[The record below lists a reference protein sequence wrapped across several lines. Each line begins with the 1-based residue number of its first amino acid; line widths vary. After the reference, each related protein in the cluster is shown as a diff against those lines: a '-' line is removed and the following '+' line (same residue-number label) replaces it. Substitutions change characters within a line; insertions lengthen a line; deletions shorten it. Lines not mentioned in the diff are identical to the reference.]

1 MRILVLI
8 VAFII
13 FSPTLQGQEILKTP
27 IKEKSSF
34 LKDLYT
40 DFLKYGTVYGAGDIS
55 NSIEA
60 AEPTFFL
67 RTNQDGSLYSIP
79 DVVDNT
85 EVFPFDYRYGFGIR
99 KLARFDYERKPKN
112 FYDGTE
118 NQLAFS
124 APTSAFKGL
133 EYQFHFEK
141 ERWRGEDF
149 TNFNYFL
156 KHTGKYHIAK
166 IQAREV
172 GKINLNYNSAELRA
186 RLPIGKKFSISAG
199 AIVRGHER
207 AYGYNPVEIWLNE
220 TAIQYDGNGNVIIGP
235 DGNPAEY
242 PVNQW
247 YSLGREYGYQDIFY
261 TQTSTDPYGNEVV
274 LQDWYW
280 INEEGETIASS
291 DLDFR
296 ERIMPGLMNR
306 FNGEAWDLLDPWMEI
321 APIVGVDFYHYK
333 RDFWLHAYANYIL
346 PYHKYIA
353 GEEEFSYLNRNN
365 WGKGGLILD
374 NDLEQWD
381 DYSAGISLGTKLGK
395 NLGVF
400 VEGEY
405 TKMWDSK
412 LYQTT
417 FGLNYTFK

>member
-1 MRILVLI
+1 MLTSTN
-8 VAFII
+8 ASAQNDSF
-13 FSPTLQGQEILKTP
+13 FSN
-27 IKEKSSF
+27 
-34 LKDLYT
+34 LYQ

-60 AEPTFFL
+60 AEPTYFL

-79 DVVDNT
+79 EVVDNT
-85 EVFPFDYRYGFGIR
+85 PVYPFDYRYGFGIR
-99 KLARFDYERKPKN
+99 KLARFNYERKPKN

-124 APTSAFKGL
+124 APTSAVQGL

-141 ERWRGEDF
+141 ERWRGQDF
-149 TNFNYFL
+149 ENHNFFL
-156 KHTGKYHIAK
+156 KHTGKYHIVK
-166 IQAREV
+166 IQSRQV

-207 AYGYNPVEIWLNE
+207 AYGYNPIEIWLNE
-220 TAIQYDGNGNVIIGP
+220 TEIVTDGQGNEFEV
-235 DGNPAEY
+235 

-247 YSLGREYGYQDIFY
+247 YQLGRDNGYTDIFY
-261 TQTSTDPYGNEVV
+261 TQTSISPYGGETVT
-274 LQDWYW
+274 QDWCW
-280 INEEGETIASS
+280 VDENGVQVAHS

-296 ERIMPGLMNR
+296 ERVMPILMNE
-306 FNGEAWDLLDPWMEI
+306 FNGRAWDLLDPWVEV

-333 RDFWLHAYANYIL
+333 RNFWLHAYANYIL
-346 PYHKYIA
+346 PAHTYIA

-365 WGKGGLILD
+365 WGKGGLRQD
-374 NDLEQWD
+374 SELEQWD
-381 DYSAGISLGTKLGK
+381 DYSAGLSFGTKIGK
-395 NLGVF
+395 NLGIF
-400 VEGEY
+400 IEGEY
-405 TKMWDSK
+405 SKMWDSE

>member
-1 MRILVLI
+1 MKKLLLLILLS
-8 VAFII
+8 F
-13 FSPTLQGQEILKTP
+13 TLLSFGQEPAALGKD
-27 IKEKSSF
+27 KFFKSIY
-34 LKDLYT
+34 K
-40 DFLKYGTVYGAGDIS
+40 DFLKYGTIYGAGDIS
-55 NSIEA
+55 NSVEA
-60 AEPTFFL
+60 SEPTYFL

-79 DVVDNT
+79 DVVNNT
-85 EVFPFDYRYGFGIR
+85 EVFPYDYRYGFGIR
-99 KLARFDYERKPKN
+99 KLARFNYERKPKN

-124 APTSAFKGL
+124 APTSAVQGL

-141 ERWRGEDF
+141 ERWRGQDF
-149 TNFNYFL
+149 ENHNFFL
-156 KHTGKYHIAK
+156 KHTGKYHIVK
-166 IQAREV
+166 IQSRQV

-207 AYGYNPVEIWLNE
+207 AYGYNPIEIWLNE
-220 TAIQYDGNGNVIIGP
+220 TEIVTDGQGNEFEV
-235 DGNPAEY
+235 

-247 YSLGREYGYQDIFY
+247 YQLGRDNGYTDIFY
-261 TQTSTDPYGNEVV
+261 TQTSISPYGGETVT
-274 LQDWYW
+274 QDWCW
-280 INEEGETIASS
+280 VDENGVQVAHS

-296 ERIMPGLMNR
+296 ERVMPILMNE
-306 FNGEAWDLLDPWMEI
+306 FNGRAWDLLDPWVEV

-346 PYHKYIA
+346 PYHSYIA

-365 WGKGGLILD
+365 WGKGGLRQD
-374 NDLEQWD
+374 SELEQWD
-381 DYSAGISLGTKLGK
+381 DYSAGLSFGTKIGK
-395 NLGVF
+395 NLGIF
-400 VEGEY
+400 IEGEY
-405 TKMWDSK
+405 SKMWDSK

>member
-1 MRILVLI
+1 MKKLLLLVFILLLTVPS
-8 VAFII
+8 
-13 FSPTLQGQEILKTP
+13 FSQEEEKTSFFKKAT
-27 IKEKSSF
+27 KEFYK
-34 LKDLYT
+34 

-55 NSIEA
+55 NSVEA
-60 AEPTFFL
+60 SEPTYFL
-67 RTNQDGSLYSIP
+67 RTNPDGSLYSIP
-79 DVVDNT
+79 DVVNNT

-99 KLARFDYERKPKN
+99 KLARFDYERKPRN

-118 NQLAFS
+118 EQLVFG
-124 APTSAFKGL
+124 APTSAVTGL

-141 ERWRGEDF
+141 ERWRGRDF
-149 TNFNYFL
+149 TNYNFFL
-156 KHTGKYHIAK
+156 KHTGKHHIVK

-172 GKINLNYNSAELRA
+172 GKINLNYQSAEVRA
-186 RLPIGKKFSISAG
+186 RLPIGEKFSISAG

-220 TAIQYDGNGNVIIGP
+220 TTTLTDQDGNLIIGP
-235 DGNPAEY
+235 DGNPQEF

-247 YSLGREYGYQDIFY
+247 YGLGREYGYTDVFY
-261 TQTSTDPYGNEVV
+261 SQTSTDYNTGQETTT
-274 LQDWYW
+274 QDWYW
-280 INEEGETIASS
+280 VDEAGNQVAYS

-346 PYHKYIA
+346 PYHSYIA
-353 GEEEFSYLNRNN
+353 GEKEFSYLNRNN

-381 DYSAGISLGTKLGK
+381 DYSAGLSFGTKLGK
-395 NLGVF
+395 NLGIF

-405 TKMWDSK
+405 SKMWDSE

-417 FGLNYTFK
+417 FGLNYTFR